1 MKIGTSSYSFQQY
14 IRDGRLTQK
23 SAISKAKEMGF
34 DDIEFTDLTP
44 PEGTSQLEYA
54 SELKEEAAKCGIEI
68 SAYAIG
74 ANLAK
79 ADDTELKAEI
89 ERLKGQ
95 VDVAKAMGAKFMRH
109 DVMYG
114 YDDFRAFDM
123 ALPTIAKAARE
134 VTEYAEALGIRTMVE
149 NHGYICQD
157 PDRVEKLICTVNHPN
172 YGLLL
177 DIGNFLCADVAP
189 ELAVARLVNLAF
201 MIHAKDFRIY
211 DYYLGKDIGFTT
223 RAKNRLEGMSVGYG
237 DIRMKQCL
245 EIIKASG
252 FDGYMDI
259 EYEGSGDCIEGI
271 QKSLDYLRKNI

>member
-14 IRDGRLTQK
+14 INGGKLTQK
-23 SAISKAKEMGF
+23 TAIAKAKEMGF
-34 DDIEFTDLTP
+34 DDIEFTDLC
-44 PEGTSQLEYA
+44 PEEGKTQLEYA
-54 SELKEEAAKCGIEI
+54 AELKEEAEKCGIEI

-79 ADDTELKAEI
+79 ADEAEFRAEV

-95 VDVAKAMGAKFMRH
+95 VDVAAAMGAKFMRH
-109 DVMYG
+109 DVMYN

-123 ALPTIAKAARE
+123 ALPTIAKGARE
-134 VTEYAEALGIRTMVE
+134 VTGYAESKGVKTMVE
-149 NHGYICQD
+149 NHGFICQD
-157 PDRVEKLICTVNHPN
+157 PERVERLICTVNHPN

-177 DIGNFLCADVAP
+177 DIGNFLCADVEP
-189 ELAVARLVNLAF
+189 VLAVSKLVNLAF
-201 MIHAKDFRIY
+201 MVHAKDFRIY
-211 DYYLGKDIGFTT
+211 DYYIGRQIGFQT

-237 DIRMKQCL
+237 DIKMKQCL

-271 QKSLDYLRKNI
+271 QRSLDYLRNNI

>member
-14 IRDGRLTQK
+14 INAGKMTQFDTI
-23 SAISKAKEMGF
+23 AKAKEMGF
-34 DDIEFTDLTP
+34 DDIEFIDLTP
-44 PEGTSQLEYA
+44 PEGKNQLEFA
-54 SELKEEAAKCGIEI
+54 AELKAEALRCGIEI

-79 ADDTELKAEI
+79 SDEAELNAEI

-95 VDVAKAMGAKFMRH
+95 ADVAAALGAKYMRH
-109 DVMYG
+109 DVMYN
-114 YDDFRAFDM
+114 YDDFRAFDL
-123 ALPTIAKAARE
+123 ALPAIAKGARE
-134 VTEYAEALGIRTMVE
+134 VTEYAEGLGVKTMVE

-157 PDRVEKLICTVNHPN
+157 PDRVERLICTVNHPN

-189 ELAVARLVNLAF
+189 ELAVSRLANLAF
-201 MIHAKDFRIY
+201 MVHAKDFRIY
-211 DYYLGKDIGFTT
+211 DYSQKREIGFTT

-237 DIRMKQCL
+237 DIKMEQCL

-259 EYEGSGDCIEGI
+259 EYEGGGDCIEGI
-271 QKSLDYLRKNI
+271 AKSLEYLRKNI